1 MSIRFSIWVLKE
13 HCIRSKTCKQK
24 TEWASKTKCAQQERE
39 REIGEV
45 ILHGTGRKFG
55 TMVNCAPKWNKT
67 RETVWNETVWKET
80 QKNGSWKKKKSI
92 TEPCVLPKFIQFTR
106 IVCNDDDDS
115 HLVCVWLGRALH
127 KSASCIQTRNDMER
141 VEFWTAHK
149 NTMCKSIDCPPP
161 PIPRN
166 HWSQEDS

>member
-1 MSIRFSIWVLKE
+1 MG
-13 HCIRSKTCKQK
+13 QQM
-24 TEWASKTKCAQQERE
+24 CAARERE
-39 REIGEV
+39 RKRERSVKSSFTVQVEN
-45 ILHGTGRKFG
+45 LAQWWTALQNGTKQEKRYETKQYERKH
-55 TMVNCAPKWNKT
+55 T
-67 RETVWNETVWKET
+67 
-80 QKNGSWKKKKSI
+80 KNGSWKKKKSI

-106 IVCNDDDDS
+106 IVCNDDDS

-161 PIPRN
+161 PIPRK
-166 HWSQEDS
+166 HWSQLKGRFLI